1 MSLPYQAVLFDLSG
15 VLYEGSRAVPGAR
28 RAVANAREAG
38 LVIRFVTNTATK
50 CREDVLDKLDRVV
63 LREVLRH
70 LDGNQVRAAERLGMS
85 RTTLRAKL
93 RSVGLDQTLFRRS
106 D

>member
-1 MSLPYQAVLFDLSG
+1 VAGTTDRAEEAFTG
-15 VLYEGSRAVPGAR
+15 VAEYVRGLLDDDSSNLYR
-28 RAVANAREAG
+28 
-38 LVIRFVTNTATK
+38 
-50 CREDVLDKLDRVV
+50 CVLDKLDRVV